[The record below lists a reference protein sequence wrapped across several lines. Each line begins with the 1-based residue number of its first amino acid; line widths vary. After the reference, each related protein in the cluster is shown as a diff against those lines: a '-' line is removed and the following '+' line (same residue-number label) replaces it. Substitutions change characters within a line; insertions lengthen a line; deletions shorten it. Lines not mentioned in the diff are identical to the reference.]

1 MTCFFSA
8 GCAPE
13 PHFEGGDGF
22 CFALLGESLFPDAE
36 KVTKNALPL
45 HTAPRYA
52 RVRSLH
58 RCSRG
63 RLTRAIHGPLSLS
76 PHPCGSPPCTAIPLT
91 LLKGRQVSP
100 DDHWK

>member
-1 MTCFFSA
+1 MTCFFRA
-8 GCAPE
+8 GCVPE

-52 RVRSLH
+52 RGSFATSLLQGSAYKGH
-58 RCSRG
+58 PWPFKPFAASM
-63 RLTRAIHGPLSLS
+63 RLTPLHSDS
-76 PHPCGSPPCTAIPLT
+76 THPPEGATGVA
-91 LLKGRQVSP
+91 
-100 DDHWK
+100 